1 MGKLAVVE
9 MKSTTVSGPFRSA
22 ADGRPNV
29 NVTCNYVLKG
39 AAEAPDPNEAGA
51 TMGPAVL
58 IS

>member
-9 MKSTTVSGPFRSA
+9 MKSTTVSGPIRSA

-29 NVTCNYVLKG
+29 DVTCNYVLKG
-39 AAEAPDPNEAGA
+39 AALVAVEFGTA
-51 TMGPAVL
+51 MGPAVL